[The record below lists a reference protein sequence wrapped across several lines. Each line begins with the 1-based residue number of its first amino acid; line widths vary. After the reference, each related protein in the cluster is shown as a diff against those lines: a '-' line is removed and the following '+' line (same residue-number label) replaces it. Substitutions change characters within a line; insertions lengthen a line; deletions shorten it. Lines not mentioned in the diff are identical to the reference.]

1 MRKKID
7 VDENSQEGTDA
18 NIQII
23 LEQAQEQL
31 NNKNINVEQYG
42 KMVKQIFEINES
54 KKLREA
60 QRIEKNS
67 KKVNQNDEHT
77 PISDEEARF
86 SNSDSDVDLI
96 KQNRI
101 RLTKNKLR
109 QNMEEMKKT
118 SGGSI
123 ISSFAKATAAE
134 LRNTNNG
141 DRKESRWAKGENQSR
156 WSNIWDNKPQM
167 HLMQPINNNTWNIR
181 PGIPN
186 MSIPPP
192 PNPPQT
198 LPIGMPGITPFIGNP
213 AVNIWHN
220 NPAFNQFDLK
230 PQVVPQYAPI
240 VNSDVMRTINI
251 DQISREIRFYDDIAI
266 AFMNWDE
273 PKEIGFQSGQR
284 RVVVDDKDSIILGFN
299 EPCKSFIIDGK
310 EYQIRLGSP
319 TRELYIDG
327 VWYECFFGEPPI
339 GIQLDNKMRIF
350 KIDGPAPPVKIGNLR
365 QDLVVGKIN
374 MIIDAKDM
382 VPVFLDSK
390 VQFFEILGE
399 TNSIQFAD
407 YLLTVIIND
416 EPISIE
422 FGGLPKSLFIRG
434 RKHFVRFTALPNGIV
449 PGKVFIRNM
458 VRTPLHRD
466 VVSPPAP
473 AIVSLNDVP
482 QPDQSSSILNAPIAN
497 LHDSIVPSTVPDATL
512 NNPSASSVPVVNQ
525 SESTLTNSSMV
536 GARNADMPQASLPSA
551 SNPLGN
557 INIDD
562 LFQKLLATGIINK
575 PVVAAT
581 AESEKDPKEAP
592 KDKEIIKPVNLLQ
605 PETIKKRQS
614 AIVFQ
619 LFSGMQCSSC
629 GVRFPPE
636 QTMKYSQHLDWH
648 FRQNRRDRDSV
659 RRAHSRQWYYDVSD
673 WIQYEEIEDLEE
685 REKNWFETQ
694 QTEMDLGQEDTNQK
708 SESPPP
714 SCPAGPDGAEK
725 TCDMCHDPFEQFYH
739 EETEEWHLRSALRI
753 DDKIYHPLCYE
764 DYKVIM
770 VSMFNFFFNLISYV
784 FISKLI
790 L

>member
-1 MRKKID
+1 MRKKLDI
-7 VDENSQEGTDA
+7 DENSQECTDV
-18 NIQII
+18 NIKIMM
-23 LEQAQEQL
+23 EQAQEQL
-31 NNKNINVEQYG
+31 TNKNIDVEQYG
-42 KMVKQIFEINES
+42 SMIKQIFEINES

-60 QRIEKNS
+60 QRIEMISKTGNS
-67 KKVNQNDEHT
+67 WQHDEHT

-86 SNSDSDVDLI
+86 SNSDNDADIV
-96 KQNRI
+96 KQNRL
-101 RLTKNKLR
+101 RLTTKKLR
-109 QNMEEMKKT
+109 KNIEEMKKST
-118 SGGSI
+118 GGAI
-123 ISSFAKATAAE
+123 VSSFAQSTAAE
-134 LRNTNNG
+134 LRNSNNG
-141 DRKESRWAKGENQSR
+141 ERKESRWAKSENTSR
-156 WSNIWDNKPQM
+156 WNNIWDKPKM
-167 HLMQPINNNTWNIR
+167 SVMQQVNNNNNWNIR
-181 PGIPN
+181 PGMPN

-192 PNPPQT
+192 PNPPQN
-198 LPIGMPGITPFIGNP
+198 INHGMQGITPFANSVGNP
-213 AVNIWHN
+213 APNMNNIWHN
-220 NPAFNQFDLK
+220 KIPFNQFDLK
-230 PQVVPQYAPI
+230 PQVVPQHAPI
-240 VNSDVMRTINI
+240 VNSDVVRTINI

-284 RVVVDDKDSIILGFN
+284 RVIVDDKDSIVLGFN
-299 EPCKSFIIDGK
+299 EPGKPFIIDGK

-327 VWYECFFGEPPI
+327 IWYECFFGEPPI

-390 VQFFEILGE
+390 LQYFDIHGE
-399 TNSIQFAD
+399 TNTIQFAD
-407 YLLTVIIND
+407 YLLTVLIND
-416 EPISIE
+416 EPILIE

-458 VRTPLHRD
+458 VRTPIHRD
-466 VVSPPAP
+466 IASPPAP

-482 QPDQSSSILNAPIAN
+482 QADQSTSNTPITSSQQEAINAIVPDVTNDSSELTLPIATQPPGISSTNNNTSKKDNENSNAAASVSQGTLPPATN
-497 LHDSIVPSTVPDATL
+497 L
-512 NNPSASSVPVVNQ
+512 
-525 SESTLTNSSMV
+525 
-536 GARNADMPQASLPSA
+536 
-551 SNPLGN
+551 LGN

-575 PVVAAT
+575 PVVAAIPGT
-581 AESEKDPKEAP
+581 QKDAKEVPKE
-592 KDKEIIKPVNLLQ
+592 KERIKSVSLLV

-648 FRQNRRDRDSV
+648 FRQNRRDRDSA
-659 RRAHSRQWYYDVSD
+659 RRAHSRRWYYDVSD

-694 QTEMDLGQEDTNQK
+694 QTEMDLGLEDTNQK
-708 SESPPP
+708 SDSPPP

-739 EETEEWHLRSALRI
+739 EETEEWHLRSALRV
-753 DDKIYHPLCYE
+753 DDKIYHPLCYA
-764 DYKVIM
+764 DYKVNIIIQIM
-770 VSMFNFFFNLISYV
+770 LISY
-784 FISKLI
+784 
-790 L
+790 